1 MPLTAASCRRIA
13 LTAAITSHAC
23 ALIGALSGMPGW
35 TEERIQRAVRGPNR
49 QVVLR
54 KKIPVYIV
62 YFTAY
67 VRDGTLW
74 FANDLYERDS
84 ELVKLVERSAIPS
97 PQEVALLAELRKLA
111 D

>member
-1 MPLTAASCRRIA
+1 MSFGTKGFARMRMRVRVPTADAGE
-13 LTAAITSHAC
+13 AAMNGST
-23 ALIGALSGMPGW
+23 
-35 TEERIQRAVRGPNR
+35 R

-54 KKIPVYIV
+54 EKIPVYIV

-84 ELVKLVERSAIPS
+84 KLVKVVERSAIPS
-97 PQEVALLAELRKLA
+97 PREVALLAEIRKLA

>member
-1 MPLTAASCRRIA
+1 M
-13 LTAAITSHAC
+13 
-23 ALIGALSGMPGW
+23 
-35 TEERIQRAVRGPNR
+35 EGPTR
-49 QVVLR
+49 QVGLKR
-54 KKIPVYIV
+54 KIPVYIV

-84 ELVKLVERSAIPS
+84 KLVKLVERSAIPS
-97 PQEVALLAELRKLA
+97 PSEVALLAELRKLA